1 MKYYL
6 GVDAGGTH
14 TRYTIFD
21 TEGNQIE
28 SLERQ
33 SIHFMNV
40 SYEKMLLELQEVRDV
55 LETRDYSI
63 DDMGVVFGLAGYGAN
78 AEVRKNIENQIYAV
92 FPHAILM
99 NDAMLAMTAALG
111 KEDGV
116 FVIAGTGSIA
126 FRRLGCAEDRRGG
139 FGYLVGDEGS
149 AFWIGRKLLAL
160 FTKEADGRLPK
171 TSLYTTIMEHFD
183 LKTAYDI
190 IAVVNEN
197 NSRYRNWVAELSGL
211 CAQCDAEHVQN
222 VYREAG
228 LELAELAN
236 SFELNGATNI
246 AFGGSVLLKNEL
258 VRNTLVQNLNKHY
271 NIVNNNKPAEYAAV
285 VTFE

>member
-21 TEGNQIE
+21 NAGNQVE
-28 SLERQ
+28 SLERA

-40 SYEKMLLELQEVRDV
+40 SYEKMLLELQEVKET
-55 LETRDYSI
+55 LENRDYKLA
-63 DDMGVVFGLAGYGAN
+63 DMGVVFGLAGYGAN
-78 AEVRKNIENQIYAV
+78 AEVRQNIENQIYAV
-92 FPHAILM
+92 FPNAILM

-111 KEDGV
+111 KDDGV

-160 FTKEADGRLPK
+160 FSKEADGRLPK
-171 TSLYTTIMEHFD
+171 SNLYSTIMERFG
-183 LKTAYDI
+183 LEKAYDI

-197 NSRYRNWVAELSGL
+197 NSRYRNWVAELSGI
-211 CAQCDAEHVQN
+211 CAHCDAEHVIR
-222 VYREAG
+222 VYEEAG
-228 LELAELAN
+228 EELAELAN
-236 SFELNGATNI
+236 SFELNGKTAI
-246 AFGGSVLLKNEL
+246 AFGGSVLLKNER
-258 VRNTLVQNLNKHY
+258 VRNSLVQRLNKHY
-271 NIVNNNKPAEYAAV
+271 NIITNNQPAEYAAV
-285 VTFE
+285 VTFK